1 MALARSRGTIE
12 SHYHGSAVAAAARYG
27 KTGLENLHER
37 RRYGIYRTK
46 GWRYQ
51 FGERVFLKPRLKPS
65 IALAIFGL
73 SLTGA
78 ILGSGLGRPETRKVA
93 ELPSPTVKLSL
104 PPSTVI
110 HPPMICRQGGC
121 SELKQGAP

>member
-1 MALARSRGTIE
+1 MAR
-12 SHYHGSAVAAAARYG
+12 HARYD
-27 KTGLENLHER
+27 KTGRANLHER
-37 RRYGIYRTK
+37 RGYGIYSFK

-78 ILGSGLGRPETRKVA
+78 ILGSGLGRPDTRKMA
-93 ELPSPTVKLSL
+93 GPPSSTVKLSL

-110 HPPMICRQGGC
+110 HPPMICRRDGC

>member
-1 MALARSRGTIE
+1 MI
-12 SHYHGSAVAAAARYG
+12 
-27 KTGLENLHER
+27 
-37 RRYGIYRTK
+37 
-46 GWRYQ
+46 
-51 FGERVFLKPRLKPS
+51 KPRLKPA
-65 IALAIFGL
+65 IPLAILGL

-78 ILGSGLGRPETRKVA
+78 ILGPGIGRQDTAKSADAAASTPA
-93 ELPSPTVKLSL
+93 VKLSL